1 MEEKYL
7 VCYPV
12 YKFQV
17 TSDQPRYNKRWD
29 KSVSVCHNAI
39 LQTNILF
46 KTPGMHSA
54 SRMDLMAS
62 NAPLHECLWN
72 VHVDQGWKNSGIT
85 KVDHKKHMIWSN
97 TQTIFFNLSIFLS
110 RQGPSHCH
118 SFSHWCGAEPEASWL
133 EAAQADRNR
142 PHAHCAA
149 PSYKDPF
156 LLTSI
161 SFLGNISL
169 SKQRH
174 RNHASKECYVCIFC
188 RHLDCWTKSD
198 TSGMRPSEP
207 LAAPAQARAR
217 AHQESC
223 RTEDVTSAGEDKL
236 TPM

>member
-1 MEEKYL
+1 MKE
-7 VCYPV
+7 
-12 YKFQV
+12 F
-17 TSDQPRYNKRWD
+17 WD
-29 KSVSVCHNAI
+29 N
-39 LQTNILF
+39 
-46 KTPGMHSA
+46 
-54 SRMDLMAS
+54 
-62 NAPLHECLWN
+62 
-72 VHVDQGWKNSGIT
+72 QGWSQEAHDLEQYTNYF
-85 KVDHKKHMIWSN
+85 
-97 TQTIFFNLSIFLS
+97 FFNLSIFLS

-149 PSYKDPF
+149 PSYKDPS

>member
-46 KTPGMHSA
+46 RTPGMHSA
-54 SRMDLMAS
+54 SRTDLMAS

-133 EAAQADRNR
+133 EADQADRSR

-149 PSYKDPF
+149 PSYKDPS

-161 SFLGNISL
+161 SFLGNISF

-174 RNHASKECYVCIFC
+174 RNHASKECYVCIFFFAAI
-188 RHLDCWTKSD
+188 WTAGQNQTEVVWGLQSPWQHQL
-198 TSGMRPSEP
+198 RPGPEHTKNP
-207 LAAPAQARAR
+207 VAPR
-217 AHQESC
+217 
-223 RTEDVTSAGEDKL
+223 
-236 TPM
+236 M

>member
-1 MEEKYL
+1 ML
-7 VCYPV
+7 VKCARRSGM
-12 YKFQV
+12 KEF
-17 TSDQPRYNKRWD
+17 WD
-29 KSVSVCHNAI
+29 N
-39 LQTNILF
+39 
-46 KTPGMHSA
+46 
-54 SRMDLMAS
+54 
-62 NAPLHECLWN
+62 
-72 VHVDQGWKNSGIT
+72 QGWSQEAHDLEQYTNY
-85 KVDHKKHMIWSN
+85 
-97 TQTIFFNLSIFLS
+97 FFLISQSSLADKAPVIVTVS
-110 RQGPSHCH
+110 PTGVEQSQRRAG
-118 SFSHWCGAEPEASWL
+118 W

-149 PSYKDPF
+149 PYYKDPS

-198 TSGMRPSEP
+198 TSGMRPLEP

>member
-1 MEEKYL
+1 
-7 VCYPV
+7 
-12 YKFQV
+12 
-17 TSDQPRYNKRWD
+17 
-29 KSVSVCHNAI
+29 
-39 LQTNILF
+39 
-46 KTPGMHSA
+46 
-54 SRMDLMAS
+54 
-62 NAPLHECLWN
+62 
-72 VHVDQGWKNSGIT
+72 
-85 KVDHKKHMIWSN
+85 MIWSN

-133 EAAQADRNR
+133 EADQADRSR
-142 PHAHCAA
+142 PHAHRAV
-149 PSYKDPF
+149 PSYKDPS

-174 RNHASKECYVCIFC
+174 RNHASKECCVCIFFATI
-188 RHLDCWTKSD
+188 WTAGQNQ